1 MKCLRATIQ
10 IKATEHY
17 FPVVLFIMLFKVV
30 LIIIKK
36 TIHTPSSSTPFKVGV
51 FVVGTAARHW
61 YCFER
66 IGKESFTFPFFKI

>member
-1 MKCLRATIQ
+1 MKSLSGTIQ
-10 IKATEHY
+10 MKATEQD
-17 FPVVLFIMLFKVV
+17 FSVVLFIMLFKVV

-36 TIHTPSSSTPFKVGV
+36 PIHTHSTSTPFKVGV

-66 IGKESFTFPFFKI
+66 IGKESFIFPFLKI